1 MGFIA
6 SIVIGL
12 LAGWL
17 AGLLMKGGGYGII
30 GDLLLGLVGSLVGGW
45 LGSLLL
51 GVDLTSGF
59 NLTTLITS
67 VVGAVIVVV
76 IYRLI
81 TRRSVTG

>member
-30 GDLLLGLVGSLVGGW
+30 GDLALGLVGSIVGGW

-59 NLTTLITS
+59 NLTTLVTS
-67 VVGAVIVVV
+67 IVGAVLVVV
-76 IYRLI
+76 VYRLI
-81 TRRSVTG
+81 TRRSLAR

>member
-6 SIVIGL
+6 TIVIGL
-12 LAGWL
+12 LAGWI

-30 GDLLLGLVGSLVGGW
+30 GDLALGVVGALVGGW

-51 GVDLTSGF
+51 GVDLTTGI
-59 NLTTLITS
+59 NLTSLITA
-67 VVGAVIVVV
+67 VVGAVICVV

-81 TRRSVTG
+81 TRRSVA